1 MYSECQCGYPR
12 CVGDKHCSLLTAH
25 CCSLLRLRLLVLVLV
40 LVQGHGVYQQLLALE
55 STQLL
60 GLGRHVGIAL
70 TDATIDKHILLA
82 ELIQFDTERALALP
96 PSNQAA
102 KQACV
107 RVSATASATAIE
119 VCCNQATHL
128 LVCLASSLSRS
139 HFLRLGIL
147 S

>member
-1 MYSECQCGYPR
+1 MYSECQRGYLGY
-12 CVGDKHCSLLTAH
+12 VGDERCSLLLAAAAAAG
-25 CCSLLRLRLLVLVLV
+25 VGW
-40 LVQGHGVYQQLLALE
+40 GHGVYQQLLALE